1 MIKEITNFEEFNA
14 VANKG
19 KVLVD
24 VYSKTCG
31 PCKMLGFVLA
41 DLEKDM
47 PDAVILKVDF
57 DRNKEIVEKYDVAS
71 YPTILL
77 LQDGEEVKRLKGLQ
91 QKPVLKQL
99 LEA

>member
-1 MIKEITNFEEFNA
+1 MIKEITSFEEFNELS
-14 VANKG
+14 KSG

-41 DLEKDM
+41 DLEKDL
-47 PDAVILKVDF
+47 PDSVILKVDF
-57 DRNKEIVEKYDVAS
+57 DQNKGVVEKYDVAS
-71 YPTILL
+71 YPTILVL
-77 LQDGEEVKRLKGLQ
+77 EDGEEINRLKGLQ
-91 QKPVLKQL
+91 QKPALKQL

>member
-1 MIKEITNFEEFNA
+1 MIKEITSFEEFNELA
-14 VANKG
+14 KEG

-41 DLEKDM
+41 DLEKDL
-47 PDAVILKVDF
+47 PESAILKIDF
-57 DRNKEIVEKYDVAS
+57 DQNKEIVEKYDVAS

-77 LQDGEEVKRLKGLQ
+77 LENGEEVQRLKGLQ
-91 QKPVLKQL
+91 QKPALKKL